1 MKILLTGA
9 TGFLGSHIAEA
20 LLANDVN
27 LMITK
32 RSMSSLNN
40 CTSFIDHVQVINSD
54 NPIWI
59 SQACSFS
66 PDIIIHSAWTGVL
79 SGNRYDW
86 PVQLSNIDFMNSL
99 LYIAEKSNV
108 SKFIALG
115 SQAEYGDFDG
125 IVSENAGL
133 FPVNSYGYV
142 KSMVSRMVGSFCDL
156 RGIDWYW
163 LRVFSVYGERESNQW
178 LIPGLLTNM
187 LDNMAGMDLA
197 LGQQRYAYLY
207 VKDFAN
213 AVMKVCSGKAP
224 CGVYNLSSSTA
235 IELRVLLEH
244 LRDRLNPAFELRFGA
259 LPYRAGQPML
269 VQGDVSKFVKSF
281 GHFENTPLNAGLEYT
296 ITYYKKQHESI

>member
-20 LLANDVN
+20 LLVNGVN

-32 RSMSSLNN
+32 RSISSLNN
-40 CTSFIDHVQVINSD
+40 CASFIDHVQVINLD
-54 NPIWI
+54 NSIWI
-59 SQACSFS
+59 SQACSFN

-79 SGNRYDW
+79 SDNRDDW
-86 PVQLSNIDFMNSL
+86 PIQLSNIDFMNSL

-115 SQAEYGDFDG
+115 SQAEYGDFNG
-125 IVSENAGL
+125 IVSENNGL
-133 FPVNSYGYV
+133 FPINGYGYV
-142 KSMVSRMVGSFCDL
+142 KSMASRMVGSFCDL

-178 LIPGLLTNM
+178 LIPSLLNNM
-187 LDNMAGMDLA
+187 LDNMVGMDLT

-207 VKDFAN
+207 VKDFVN
-213 AVMKVCSGKAP
+213 AIMKVCYGEAP
-224 CGVYNLSSSTA
+224 KGVYNLSSSTA

-244 LRDRLNPAFELRFGA
+244 LRDKLNPVFELRFGA
-259 LPYRAGQPML
+259 LPYRANQPML

-281 GHFENTPLNAGLEYT
+281 GRFENTSLSTGLEYT
-296 ITYYKKQHESI
+296 ITYYKEQHESI

>member
-79 SGNRYDW
+79 SGNRDDW

-163 LRVFSVYGERESNQW
+163 LRVFPYTESGSQ
-178 LIPGLLTNM
+178 TN
-187 LDNMAGMDLA
+187 G
-197 LGQQRYAYLY
+197 
-207 VKDFAN
+207 
-213 AVMKVCSGKAP
+213 
-224 CGVYNLSSSTA
+224 
-235 IELRVLLEH
+235 
-244 LRDRLNPAFELRFGA
+244 
-259 LPYRAGQPML
+259 
-269 VQGDVSKFVKSF
+269 
-281 GHFENTPLNAGLEYT
+281 
-296 ITYYKKQHESI
+296 